1 MYTHEVYVLYLS
13 WLVLYTGETV
23 RGGEREGGGAAG
35 VEEEKRGT
43 GGEGC
48 RGVCVCVCVCV
59 NSSTCWIHS
68 YISLCLCQLEEA
80 VSDKEFQVASLQ
92 DQVKSLETF
101 K

>member
-1 MYTHEVYVLYLS
+1 MYCISLGLCCTQERLSEV
-13 WLVLYTGETV
+13 
-23 RGGEREGGGAAG
+23 ERER
-35 VEEEKRGT
+35 EEEQQVWEKRREEL
-43 GGEGC
+43 EG
-48 RGVCVCVCVCV
+48 RVAEVCVCVCVCV